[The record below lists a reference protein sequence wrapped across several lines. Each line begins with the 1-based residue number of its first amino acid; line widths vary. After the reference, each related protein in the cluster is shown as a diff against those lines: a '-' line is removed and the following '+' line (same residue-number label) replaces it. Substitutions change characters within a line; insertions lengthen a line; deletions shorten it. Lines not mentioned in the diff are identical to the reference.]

1 MITDDI
7 CWSRLRLYGVCLEVH
22 VYLRTLWPA
31 MRLKQTFSV
40 ASLSILPFR
49 PKLSHSRMPQ
59 IDVLQVRKTASKCH
73 ELHATAVR
81 SVMHEPPSGIVLR
94 LTGSGL
100 QILYILGWVFGPC
113 PCMYNFD
120 GKEIFPTLDFGS
132 REDLHVEDTCKVC
145 ASSVH
150 AVQHQARNKEI

>member
-1 MITDDI
+1 M
-7 CWSRLRLYGVCLEVH
+7 
-22 VYLRTLWPA
+22 

-49 PKLSHSRMPQ
+49 HKVSHSRMPQ
-59 IDVLQVRKTASKCH
+59 IDVLQVRKTMSQCH

-81 SVMHEPPSGIVLR
+81 SVMHVPPSGIVSR
-94 LTGSGL
+94 LIGSGL

-120 GKEIFPTLDFGS
+120 GKGSSTKREIKKHDTEYGTIFPSFLYQKFQG
-132 REDLHVEDTCKVC
+132 RGLLRKVYRL
-145 ASSVH
+145 VFLL
-150 AVQHQARNKEI
+150 VR